1 MRKGRIKITNSLIAD
16 ALGFPN
22 DWEIEDISQ
31 STDKYGTKYVGESV
45 MLISGADFPETNNRG
60 DAEDCQLIVHE
71 KQRTF
76 EVKKS

>member
-22 DWEIEDISQ
+22 DWEIEEINLRNITLRRD
-31 STDKYGTKYVGESV
+31 ESE
-45 MLISGADFPETNNRG
+45 MLISGSAFPETNNRG
-60 DAEDCQLIVHE
+60 DAEDCRLIFHE
-71 KQRTF
+71 KQRTV